1 VKRLLLL
8 PNTFAGISKTAGG
21 SSSNSSSSSTRS
33 RQQQQVGSPTGSLR
47 PLGTFSPAS
56 PTKQPGTPLNK

>member
-21 SSSNSSSSSTRS
+21 SSSSSSSTRS

-56 PTKQPGTPLNK
+56 PAQQPGTPLNK